1 MIKHSNV
8 RDITDEIK
16 IRKKYSNSNSN
27 VFNTKVHNSTISER
41 IAKFTDNLFYLS
53 IFVISVIVMLIL
65 TYGLLY
71 FFWGWALYNFTMHK
85 IGNGVIVSLISLWVT
100 VFIVTGIAKLVISI
114 INDNALKHEDSNSY
128 WKKWVLLKSILDILE
143 RKSNDIY

>member
-1 MIKHSNV
+1 MVKRSNV

-16 IRKKYSNSNSN
+16 IRKKYSNSN
-27 VFNTKVHNSTISER
+27 VFNTKIHKSTISER

-53 IFVISVIVMLIL
+53 IFAVSVIVILII

-85 IGNGVIVSLISLWVT
+85 IGNGVIVSLVSLCVT

-114 INDNALKHEDSNSY
+114 INDNTLKHEDSNSY
-128 WKKWVLLKSILDILE
+128 WKEWVLLKSILNILE

>member
-1 MIKHSNV
+1 MVKHSNV

-16 IRKKYSNSNSN
+16 IRKKYSNSN
-27 VFNTKVHNSTISER
+27 VFTTKIHKSTISER

-53 IFVISVIVMLIL
+53 IFAVSVIVILII

-85 IGNGVIVSLISLWVT
+85 IGNGVIVSLISLCVT

-114 INDNALKHEDSNSY
+114 INDNTLKHEDSNSY
-128 WKKWVLLKSILDILE
+128 WKEWVLLKSILNILE